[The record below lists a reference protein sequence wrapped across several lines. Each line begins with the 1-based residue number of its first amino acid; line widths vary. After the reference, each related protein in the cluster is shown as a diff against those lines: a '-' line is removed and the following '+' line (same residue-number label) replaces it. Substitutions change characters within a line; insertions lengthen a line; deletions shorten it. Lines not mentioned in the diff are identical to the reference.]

1 MLNSF
6 WLEQKRKVFTDY
18 YFIHDTV
25 GTIPDFYRFVQ
36 GNVYSTQGGIRFV
49 DSSIITDATIPV
61 NLSEC
66 TIEYRIN
73 CNSLSSVVFALSEF
87 DINPTPLGQLRVNGN
102 LYGQLGAI
110 KPYVDTKIRFSSQG
124 GQFSVFLNDERIG
137 GPSPS
142 PSSGTTNRNLHISGN
157 AYVSY
162 LQVSNVV
169 NMVGLAT
176 PAITKRVITP
186 YTDNFIPNPDRY
198 REGLPSTLNHVTWTG
213 WSNLSGYSNLYL
225 ASPNGSMV
233 FAAGTTDG
241 SPQIIGRTVVDA
253 PVSSFQFSRVSNTHV
268 PISIH
273 AYALSGL
280 TVRLDDTPV
289 TLGYIKSV
297 QFPEKFKVAQAFRI
311 NGVDPILES
320 NSYNVS
326 YATRLRDTVSGLF
339 LRSNPLSIAPLLDE
353 TSNDFMWYFTS
364 NVISS
369 NGYSYSGY
377 RFT

>member
-1 MLNSF
+1 
-6 WLEQKRKVFTDY
+6 
-18 YFIHDTV
+18 
-25 GTIPDFYRFVQ
+25 
-36 GNVYSTQGGIRFV
+36 
-49 DSSIITDATIPV
+49 
-61 NLSEC
+61 
-66 TIEYRIN
+66 
-73 CNSLSSVVFALSEF
+73 
-87 DINPTPLGQLRVNGN
+87 
-102 LYGQLGAI
+102 
-110 KPYVDTKIRFSSQG
+110 
-124 GQFSVFLNDERIG
+124 
-137 GPSPS
+137 
-142 PSSGTTNRNLHISGN
+142 
-157 AYVSY
+157 
-162 LQVSNVV
+162 
-169 NMVGLAT
+169 
-176 PAITKRVITP
+176 
-186 YTDNFIPNPDRY
+186 
-198 REGLPSTLNHVTWTG
+198 
-213 WSNLSGYSNLYL
+213 LSGYSNLYL